1 MKITNKTKGNIIQ
14 WAAIIGLDVGAPL
27 IATCT
32 QFPVWV
38 ERSAGSTVSGLF
50 VVFALISAIPL
61 FKKGGEILK
70 SPSITLLFGIVL
82 GLLLALKTIVDEMII
97 ICLVGFVSNLVGSA
111 IYKYGVKL
119 SAKEDK

>member
-1 MKITNKTKGNIIQ
+1 MKIKNKTKGYIVQ
-14 WAAIIGLDVGAPL
+14 WAAILGLDVGAPL
-27 IATCT
+27 IATCA
-32 QFPVWV
+32 QFPAWV

-82 GLLLALKTIVDEMII
+82 GLLVALRTIVDEMII
-97 ICLVGFVSNLVGSA
+97 ICLVGFVSNLAGGA
-111 IYKYGVKL
+111 IYKYGVSL
-119 SAKEDK
+119 AEKEDK